1 MAICSDGPTR
11 WLSGVISQPK
21 YHNTEAIAKPKMLSF
36 HVMSWLKGGR
46 SQTRSFNVFN
56 FP

>member
-1 MAICSDGPTR
+1 MATCSDGPTQ

-21 YHNTEAIAKPKMLSF
+21 YHNTKAIAELKMLSF
-36 HVMSWLKGGR
+36 HVMSCPEVGR
-46 SQTRSFNVFN
+46 SQTQTSNVFN

>member
-1 MAICSDGPTR
+1 MATCSDGPTQ

-21 YHNTEAIAKPKMLSF
+21 YHNTKAIAEPNMLSF
-36 HVMSWLKGGR
+36 HVMSCPEVGR
-46 SQTRSFNVFN
+46 SQTQTSNVFN